1 MSVTL
6 SIIGYSAINITCNG
20 QSGGGTTVP
29 DTPDTPSTPKQV
41 ILQITPNLS
50 ALNYTCT
57 GADTNP
63 ACNFAKWYPATSGTI
78 TSSTANAGVTFD
90 LSSFKGWTLKIESL
104 GAVNS
109 SGTTTSTTYS
119 YARMFLHKTMP
130 SINDSSSNVKSTGW
144 TGEGS
149 SQGYSQRLN
158 TTTTYNGT
166 VPSQDTNAYLYLR
179 TAYNTSATEFGA
191 YKITL
196 TEP

>member
-1 MSVTL
+1 MATITL
-6 SIIGYSAINITCNG
+6 SITGYSAINITCNG

-29 DTPDTPSTPKQV
+29 DTPPSPKQV

-50 ALNYTCT
+50 NLNYTCT
-57 GADTNP
+57 GADSNP
-63 ACNFAKWYPATSGTI
+63 TCSFAKWNPATSGTI
-78 TSSTANAGVTFD
+78 TSGSTNVGVTFN
-90 LSSFKGWTLKIESL
+90 LSSYKGWTLKVESL

-119 YARMFLHKTMP
+119 YARMFLHKTTP
-130 SINDSSSNVKSTGW
+130 SANANNSDVKSTGW

-158 TTTTYNGT
+158 TTTTYDGT
-166 VPSQDTNAYLYLR
+166 VPSQDTNVYLYLR
-179 TAYNTSATEFGA
+179 TALNNSASEFGA